1 MYSNENHDSPADVC
15 ISSDG
20 RYLAWIY
27 GGYNMEL
34 EKWEG
39 VMDIVDLETLQSQ
52 GIKLDDARLFEWLNQ
67 GLINLGVGIYS
78 LNE

>member
-1 MYSNENHDSPADVC
+1 
-15 ISSDG
+15 
-20 RYLAWIY
+20 
-27 GGYNMEL
+27 MEL